1 MDNLRLPEKFPRTLG
16 TSPEETDPNDLE
28 VFFRHLRF
36 SEGLQTA
43 SELRFNQILA
53 DIIKQLLQDTFASQY
68 GILFDEFEV
77 KIFFGERSDEKI
89 IMVTI
94 TESKREEFAQKINT
108 PNGRVQ

>member
-1 MDNLRLPEKFPRTLG
+1 M
-16 TSPEETDPNDLE
+16 
-28 VFFRHLRF
+28 
-36 SEGLQTA
+36 
-43 SELRFNQILA
+43 A